1 MNIEWDAKKYT
12 SNFSFVHQYG
22 SGVMEL
28 LDFSE
33 IRTIVDLGCGNGAL
47 TKKLH
52 DKGLSVIGIDASEDL
67 LRIARADYP
76 DIPFICADAAD
87 FRLEQPVDAVFSNAV
102 FHWIDRER
110 QPAMLSCV
118 YRALRK
124 GGQFVFE
131 FGGSG
136 NNALIHEALRLEFE
150 KRGYRYTV
158 PFYFPG
164 IGEYASLVE
173 EAGFEVRTALL
184 FDRPTELKGDDGLRD
199 WIEMFVKVPFAGVKE
214 EDRLAIIEGAVE
226 QLEPVLYKNGK
237 WHADYVRLR
246 MKALKR

>member
-87 FRLEQPVDAVFSNAV
+87 FRLEQPADAVFSNAV
-102 FHWIDRER
+102 FHWVDRER

-118 YRALRK
+118 YKALRK
-124 GGQFVFE
+124 GGSSSSSSAAPGTTRLSTRSCAWSLRK
-131 FGGSG
+131 GG
-136 NNALIHEALRLEFE
+136 
-150 KRGYRYTV
+150 
-158 PFYFPG
+158 
-164 IGEYASLVE
+164 
-173 EAGFEVRTALL
+173 TA
-184 FDRPTELKGDDGLRD
+184 
-199 WIEMFVKVPFAGVKE
+199 M
-214 EDRLAIIEGAVE
+214 
-226 QLEPVLYKNGK
+226 
-237 WHADYVRLR
+237 
-246 MKALKR
+246 

>member
-1 MNIEWDAKKYT
+1 M
-12 SNFSFVHQYG
+12 G
-22 SGVMEL
+22 
-28 LDFSE
+28 
-33 IRTIVDLGCGNGAL
+33 
-47 TKKLH
+47 
-52 DKGLSVIGIDASEDL
+52 
-67 LRIARADYP
+67 IARANYP
-76 DIPFICADAAD
+76 DIPFICADATN
-87 FRLEQPVDAVFSNAV
+87 FKLEKPVDAVFSNAV

-118 YRALRK
+118 YKALRK

-136 NNALIHEALRLEFE
+136 NNALIHEALRSEFE
-150 KRGYRYTV
+150 KRRYSYTV

-173 EAGFEVRTALL
+173 QAGFQVRTALL
-184 FDRPTELKGDDGLRD
+184 FDRPTELKGKDGLRD
-199 WIEMFVKVPFAGVKE
+199 WIEMFVKVPFAKVKE
-214 EDRLAIIEGAVE
+214 DDKEAIIEGAVE

>member
-22 SGVMEL
+22 SGAMEL

-33 IRTIVDLGCGNGAL
+33 IRSVIDLGCGNGAL

-87 FRLEQPVDAVFSNAV
+87 FRLEQPADAVFSNAV

-110 QPAMLSCV
+110 QTAMLSCV
-118 YRALRK
+118 YKALRK
-124 GGQFVFE
+124 GGQLVFE

-136 NNALIHEALRLEFE
+136 NNALIHEALRSEFE
-150 KRGYRYTV
+150 KEGTAIRCRS
-158 PFYFPG
+158 
-164 IGEYASLVE
+164 ISRAS
-173 EAGFEVRTALL
+173 ASTPRLL
-184 FDRPTELKGDDGLRD
+184 SRRASK
-199 WIEMFVKVPFAGVKE
+199 
-214 EDRLAIIEGAVE
+214 
-226 QLEPVLYKNGK
+226 
-237 WHADYVRLR
+237 
-246 MKALKR
+246 